1 MLSESWSKSSYSAY
15 NGSCVEAS
23 FRKSSHSNSN
33 GCVEMALRKSSH
45 STSNGQCVEVGDGCG
60 LVHVRDSKDPQSPV
74 LNFTPAAWMSFLAG
88 LKGA

>member
-23 FRKSSHSNSN
+23 FQKSSHSNSN
-33 GCVEMALRKSSH
+33 G
-45 STSNGQCVEVGDGCG
+45 CVEVGDGCG